1 MFPSLVWSPRFR
13 KLTVCSPAHYLV
25 TLGLGVLLCKA
36 GVKAVASGPSDP
48 SWARSVG
55 PQSWERSNNHLLEIP
70 LRPQRLL
77 PRPVLVSC
85 VPARTP
91 SGPPFLG
98 ETTRELQAALHS
110 SFYELCTFHFKD
122 EESEIQNNKLFG
134 KRSVLPWAWVMQ
146 ATCSCHRLGS
156 RAQLEL
162 GSTPAT

>member
-1 MFPSLVWSPRFR
+1 MSCSVKQVSRLWLQGLPTPAGPVLCARHPGKGVITIYWKFPS
-13 KLTVCSPAHYLV
+13 AH
-25 TLGLGVLLCKA
+25 
-36 GVKAVASGPSDP
+36 
-48 SWARSVG
+48 SV
-55 PQSWERSNNHLLEIP
+55 SS
-70 LRPQRLL
+70 

-85 VPARTP
+85 VLARTP

-98 ETTRELQAALHS
+98 EITRELQAALHS